1 MLKRAAL
8 AFILFGLSGCVFPS
22 IPTPPPTPI
31 PPEPPTIWVPS
42 SVVYSPAS
50 TPTPRPTRTPL
61 LMPTPV
67 PPWTPWEMGVPTSTP
82 RPTATPMPTATPQ
95 STVTPAVLCRPF
107 ADTYGTPSRVTARD
121 LLAICIDAME
131 LGPVVTVDVVEKCH
145 LLTEVQDS
153 IPHQDIFGACLGGV
167 LAGIPIDDV
176 VEQIGGV
183 DFSIDLNRL
192 SAALRGDDDG
202 NSEQSSS
209 LSGTVTRTATGLV
222 VTFACT
228 GSMEPVI
235 TCEHEADAIR
245 ITSPDDFGVGD
256 IIVFDSPSDCLGG
269 SIAHRVIAIEVVDD
283 DYSYQTQGDANSI
296 ADPCPVPF
304 GAVEYLIENIR
315 LGESNVR
322 KSQLR
327 ESVNAAR
334 EAHDSARRVLI
345 DAFDETERLSAES
358 SRLADEYNAN
368 PTNALFRQWE
378 AAYAAWQTAYS
389 AWEAAKLDYERA
401 RATWECW
408 VEAARVNDLDN
419 RAGCSVV

>member
-1 MLKRAAL
+1 MVHSFYRREVERAQIRGIPYPAFMDTCVSAASKLGIEGAVGCHTL
-8 AFILFGLSGCVFPS
+8 ANINGVSYGYVFDLCVS
-22 IPTPPPTPI
+22 ATSNESVDARLELDAVITCHAHATAIKGIPFDDYIFTACI
-31 PPEPPTIWVPS
+31 S
-42 SVVYSPAS
+42 AAS
-50 TPTPRPTRTPL
+50 
-61 LMPTPV
+61 
-67 PPWTPWEMGVPTSTP
+67 
-82 RPTATPMPTATPQ
+82 
-95 STVTPAVLCRPF
+95 
-107 ADTYGTPSRVTARD
+107 
-121 LLAICIDAME
+121 E
-131 LGPVVTVDVVEKCH
+131 LGIEAADKCH
-145 LLTEVQDS
+145 QLTLLQDS
-153 IPHQDIFGACLGGV
+153 IPHRDIFGACLGGV
-167 LAGIPIDDV
+167 RAGIPIDDV
-176 VEQIGGV
+176 VEQISGV

-209 LSGTVTRTATGLV
+209 LSGTVTRTATGVV

-245 ITSPDDFGVGD
+245 ITSPDDIGVGD

-269 SIAHRVIAIEVVDD
+269 SIVHRVIAIEVVDD

-315 LGESNVR
+315 LGENNVR

-345 DAFDETERLSAES
+345 DAFDETERLGAES

-368 PTNALFRQWE
+368 PTNALFGQWE

-389 AWEAAKLDYERA
+389 AWEAAKLDYEKA

>member
-1 MLKRAAL
+1 MESSPLM
-8 AFILFGLSGCVFPS
+8 S
-22 IPTPPPTPI
+22 I
-31 PPEPPTIWVPS
+31 
-42 SVVYSPAS
+42 
-50 TPTPRPTRTPL
+50 
-61 LMPTPV
+61 
-67 PPWTPWEMGVPTSTP
+67 
-82 RPTATPMPTATPQ
+82 
-95 STVTPAVLCRPF
+95 
-107 ADTYGTPSRVTARD
+107 
-121 LLAICIDAME
+121 
-131 LGPVVTVDVVEKCH
+131 DVVEKCH

-153 IPHQDIFGACLGGV
+153 IPHRDIFGACLGGV

-183 DFSIDLNRL
+183 DFSIDLNRMA
-192 SAALRGDDDG
+192 AALRGDDDG

-209 LSGTVTRTATGLV
+209 LSGTVTRTATGVV

-245 ITSPDDFGVGD
+245 ITSPDDIGVGD

-269 SIAHRVIAIEVVDD
+269 SIVHRVIAIEVVDD

-304 GAVEYLIENIR
+304 SAVEYLIENIR
-315 LGESNVR
+315 LGENNVR

-334 EAHDSARRVLI
+334 EAHNSAGRVLI
-345 DAFDETERLSAES
+345 DAFDETERLGAES

-378 AAYAAWQTAYS
+378 AAHAAWQTAYS